1 MKNQSVLSYLTFVQV
16 MCFNHKGDKLAWSDG
31 KSITVEDLSKDKNIT
46 LESERT
52 QLMQWSPLD
61 TYLMTWEV
69 FAVRNGKQDPNLKIW
84 NIAKGEL
91 KAAFISRK
99 SEGWQPR
106 WSKDETSVAIKTPN
120 NEVGFYKNHQMD
132 TPDKRLSVAKMDSY
146 SVSPSAQ
153 HVVVFVPGQK
163 GAPGFAK
170 VSSFDDDFLPSD
182 FAACNPSHS

>member
-1 MKNQSVLSYLTFVQV
+1 

-31 KSITVEDLSKDKNIT
+31 KSITVEDLIKGQNIT

-84 NIAKGEL
+84 NIVKGEL

-120 NEVGFYKNHQMD
+120 NEV
-132 TPDKRLSVAKMDSY
+132 
-146 SVSPSAQ
+146 
-153 HVVVFVPGQK
+153 
-163 GAPGFAK
+163 
-170 VSSFDDDFLPSD
+170 
-182 FAACNPSHS
+182 